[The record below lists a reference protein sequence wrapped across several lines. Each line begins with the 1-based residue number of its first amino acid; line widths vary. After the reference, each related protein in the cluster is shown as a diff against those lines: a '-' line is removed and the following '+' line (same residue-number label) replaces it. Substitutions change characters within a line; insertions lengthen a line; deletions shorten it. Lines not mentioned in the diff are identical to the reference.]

1 MRVLLT
7 TSQFAPELGGVPR
20 LLWQFCIHCP
30 PGVDVRVLSVRQQ
43 PPAFYTDFDAH
54 VPFPIERVEPLPGI
68 GLTSAR
74 FAAHLVAAVRR
85 WRPDV
90 VLCGVAYPT
99 AVIAGA
105 ATRLTPAPYVVY
117 THSEDA
123 TIPGQRKRAALAW
136 ALGRASGVIAVSQ
149 FARRELAHLGVEPR
163 RVTIVHP
170 GVEQARFANPSP
182 APALEPLRDRWVLLT
197 VARLV
202 WRKGQDTVI
211 RALPR
216 IAERVPEAHYLVVGN
231 GPDEDGLRALAA
243 DLGVTDRV
251 TFAGRVSDEEL
262 PAYYHACDTFIMPTR
277 PSEDGSEVEGFG
289 IVYLEAGAAGKPVI
303 GGRAGGV
310 ADAVLDGETGLLVD
324 PLDVEAVAG
333 AVLRLALDPA
343 MARCMGQAGRARVRR
358 EYSAETFAARVT
370 EVLERAC
377 GRSRA

>member
-1 MRVLLT
+1 MRVLLV

-43 PPAFYTDFDAH
+43 PPTFYTDFDAH
-54 VPFPIERVEPLPGI
+54 VPFPIERVEPLPGT

-74 FAAHLVAAVRR
+74 FAARLVAAVHR

-99 AVIAGA
+99 AIIAGA
-105 ATRLTPAPYVVY
+105 AACLTPAPYVVY

-123 TIPGQRKRAALAW
+123 TIPGQRRRAALAW
-136 ALGRASGVIAVSQ
+136 ALGRASGVIAVSR
-149 FARRELAHLGVEPR
+149 FTRRELAHLGIEPR

-170 GVEQARFANPSP
+170 GIEQARFANPPP
-182 APALEPLRDRWVLLT
+182 APTLEPLRDRWVLLT

-216 IAERVPEAHYLVVGN
+216 IAERVPEVHYLVVGS
-231 GPDEDGLRALAA
+231 GPNEEGLRALAA
-243 DLGVTDRV
+243 DLGVADRV

-262 PAYYHACDTFIMPTR
+262 PAYYHACDAFIMPTR
-277 PSEDGSEVEGFG
+277 PSDDGSEVEGFG

-333 AVLRLALDPA
+333 AVLRLALDSA
-343 MARCMGQAGRARVRR
+343 LASRLGQGGRARVRC